1 LLTERELEILR
12 LAACGMSNRDIAE
25 KLVLS
30 GRTVQ
35 AHLAN
40 IFEKLS
46 VGSRTEAVIHALKKG
61 WFTLEELEV

>member
-1 LLTERELEILR
+1 
-12 LAACGMSNRDIAE
+12 MSNRDIAE

-40 IFEKLS
+40 IFEKLL